1 MSDKPT
7 PSFKFD
13 GTKWSRND
21 RITGIATLVLFISLF
36 LPWFGVS
43 VSFHG
48 IGLGNYEADGLTA
61 HGYLYIVLILA
72 LVLIGYLV
80 VRAGM
85 AELTDKVPVGHE
97 LLILGITAVNA
108 VLVILA
114 FLFKPGGSG
123 VGWRWGAFVGLVAAI
138 VAVVPL
144 GMPYVQARRAAKPK
158 V

>member
-1 MSDKPT
+1 
-7 PSFKFD
+7 
-13 GTKWSRND
+13 
-21 RITGIATLVLFISLF
+21 
-36 LPWFGVS
+36 
-43 VSFHG
+43 
-48 IGLGNYEADGLTA
+48 
-61 HGYLYIVLILA
+61 
-72 LVLIGYLV
+72 
-80 VRAGM
+80 
-85 AELTDKVPVGHE
+85 
-97 LLILGITAVNA
+97 